1 MQSHGRSEEV
11 LESPLTD
18 VRGSDSSPIPI
29 QNPQS
34 PIQNSPMNAFSIL
47 QDRGFFYQ
55 STDVERLRARLAPG
69 QLPVTFYV
77 GFDPTGSS
85 LHIGHLLP
93 VMAMRWLQ
101 QCGHRPIA
109 IVGGGTAM
117 VGDPSG
123 KTEARQMLTTD
134 EIDANA
140 AAIKA
145 QLGRFLDFGEGK
157 ALMIDNAE
165 WLRNLKYLEFLRDIG
180 RHFSV
185 NQMLAAESVK
195 QRLETGLSFLEFN
208 YMLLQA
214 YDFYILFRDYGCE
227 FQLGGQDQWG
237 NIVAGTGLVRRML
250 GKEAFAM
257 TFPLLL
263 KSDGQKFGKTASG
276 AVWLDPQRTSPYHYY
291 QFWRNVDDGEVGR
304 LLGFFTP
311 LPMDEVARLTAPGQ
325 DARAQNRAKEIL
337 AFEATCLAHGLEEAR
352 KAWLAAGSEFGFA
365 DPEGVVVTSS
375 ALRDIKPAEAVADL
389 PTFTV
394 TAAEVAAG
402 IWICKLL
409 ADAGLCASNG
419 EARRL
424 IKGGGCSLGEER
436 IADEKRNV
444 TAADFKDGQLLLR
457 AGKKNLRRIVIA
469 G

>member
-276 AVWLDPQRTSPYHYY
+276 AVWLDPQRTSRITTTSSGATWMTARSAACSGSLRRCPWTK
-291 QFWRNVDDGEVGR
+291 WRASPPPAR
-304 LLGFFTP
+304 TP
-311 LPMDEVARLTAPGQ
+311 APKTAPRKSWPSRRPVSPM
-325 DARAQNRAKEIL
+325 AWKRRAKPGSPPGPSSGSPIPR
-337 AFEATCLAHGLEEAR
+337 AWSSPAAR
-352 KAWLAAGSEFGFA
+352 CA
-365 DPEGVVVTSS
+365 TSS
-375 ALRDIKPAEAVADL
+375 PPRPS
-389 PTFTV
+389 PT
-394 TAAEVAAG
+394 
-402 IWICKLL
+402 CRP
-409 ADAGLCASNG
+409 SP
-419 EARRL
+419 
-424 IKGGGCSLGEER
+424 
-436 IADEKRNV
+436 
-444 TAADFKDGQLLLR
+444 
-457 AGKKNLRRIVIA
+457 
-469 G
+469 